1 MKSVSVL
8 AFIVCVLVLLFTL
21 LTKFTTMGEGGQTYI
36 LHAFFENTGGVME
49 GNPIRMVGKAIGQ
62 VDNIK
67 LDPEKRGVTMNLSIN
82 KEIKIPKDSV
92 LKIAEKGMLGEMYL
106 SFSFGASKEFYQE
119 GDSVVGH
126 PPKGLMDFM
135 GSAEG
140 GFTEGIESFKEVAGE
155 LKKVLANVNEVL
167 DKEGTKDDLSKT
179 IKALP
184 AAIKKMTELFK
195 ENKTVMK
202 DVLLKMK
209 EIGGEGGSALKKI
222 NEMLA
227 KFKQGETI
235 EDLKETLANTK
246 DLTAKFNE
254 GLEEQKILEKLSAT
268 LKSFEQVGESLKTSA
283 NQLDPILGSFQA
295 GHEGTISKLLHDPS
309 LHGKIEEFLVAT
321 TALVTLLEE
330 QPSSIIWGKR
340 KKRKSENESQ

>member
-1 MKSVSVL
+1 
-8 AFIVCVLVLLFTL
+8 
-21 LTKFTTMGEGGQTYI
+21 MGDGGQTYVV
-36 LHAFFENTGGVME
+36 HAFFENTGGVME

-67 LDPEKRGVTMNLSIN
+67 LDSEKRGVKMDLSIN
-82 KEIKIPKDSV
+82 QEIRIPKDSV

-106 SFSFGASKEFYQE
+106 SFSFGTSKDFYQE
-119 GDSVVGH
+119 GELIVGH

-140 GFTEGIESFKEVAGE
+140 GFNEGIESFKDVAGE
-155 LKKVLANVNEVL
+155 LKEVLANVNEVL
-167 DKEGTKDDLSKT
+167 DKEGTKEQLSNA
-179 IKALP
+179 IKSLP
-184 AAIKKMTELFK
+184 AAIREMTELFK

-222 NEMLA
+222 NEMLE
-227 KFKQGETI
+227 KFKEGEAI

-246 DLTAKFNE
+246 SLTEKFNE
-254 GLEEQKILEKLSAT
+254 GLEQQKIMEKLAAT
-268 LKSFEQVGESLKTSA
+268 MSSFEQVGHKLSTSA
-283 NQLDPILGSFQA
+283 NQLSPILSSFES
-295 GHEGTISKLLHDPS
+295 GHSGTISKLLHDPS
-309 LHGKIEEFLVAT
+309 LHLKIEEFLVAT

-330 QPSSIIWGKR
+330 QPSSIIWGKKRR
-340 KKRKSENESQ
+340 KKSEEDK